1 MPLLQN
7 VLTGA
12 SSALNSAHAVPHLS
26 LPAPG
31 FAAPPPESLS
41 ACHSRLVP
49 ACFLQPVN
57 PRGLVDAASES
68 WQILEGKKKKTHP
81 RKKEW
86 QFDTALSQGKRALRV
101 TQAWTPR
108 PRAQSQLRLHL
119 PRFTDPP
126 LHAGGPDASVYA
138 PSSRPSAGRPQDRAA
153 SHHWTSSVPSILSF
167 HIYSFLHSS
176 LSPHLLPPPPDE
188 VSLFLK
194 FDPIEQ
200 NRKKGSPGRC
210 GSLPQG
216 GTAWSVEGVQRDT
229 PSTPLCLTMT
239 SGHLGISL
247 QRTSMRGLCA
257 AFSAKLTCRATSQ
270 RLRET
275 ATDLKSA
282 ASCHFLKALKR
293 RLILHCDSVVQGTHV
308 SPFFSHS
315 D

>member
-7 VLTGA
+7 VLTSA
-12 SSALNSAHAVPHLS
+12 SSTLNSVHAVPHLS

-68 WQILEGKKKKTHP
+68 WQILEGEKKKTHP

-119 PRFTDPP
+119 PQFTDPP

-138 PSSRPSAGRPQDRAA
+138 PLLPAFCRTAARQSRQPSLDFICPLNLVFPYLFFPPLL
-153 SHHWTSSVPSILSF
+153 SVS
-167 HIYSFLHSS
+167 
-176 LSPHLLPPPPDE
+176 PPPPPTPRMRYLS
-188 VSLFLK
+188 VLSLT
-194 FDPIEQ
+194 Q
-200 NRKKGSPGRC
+200 
-210 GSLPQG
+210 
-216 GTAWSVEGVQRDT
+216 
-229 PSTPLCLTMT
+229 
-239 SGHLGISL
+239 
-247 QRTSMRGLCA
+247 
-257 AFSAKLTCRATSQ
+257 
-270 RLRET
+270 
-275 ATDLKSA
+275 
-282 ASCHFLKALKR
+282 
-293 RLILHCDSVVQGTHV
+293 
-308 SPFFSHS
+308 
-315 D
+315 